1 MSESKNNSSSE
12 LKNKLASHRINAWDQ
27 ISTQDN
33 KNLEKYCAAYL
44 QFLDAAKTEREAVDY
59 ILKSMPTFGYSDLNG
74 KPKSDKYFFNHYGK
88 SIALF
93 RKGRDPITDGLNIIV
108 AHIDSPR
115 LDLKQHPLYE
125 DEEIVFLKTHYYGG
139 VKKYQWL
146 SRPLAIHGVISLKNG
161 KNVEITIGE
170 KPEDPIFTIADL
182 LPHLAGKAQMQK
194 KASEFIPGEK
204 LNLIVGTKPF
214 TKDKELKERFKLNI
228 LQMLHND
235 YGIKEDDFLSADI
248 EIVPAGKARE
258 LGFDRSLVAG
268 YGQDDRV
275 CAYAAFR
282 AILDATNPKKASLVL
297 LMDKEEIGSEGATG
311 ANTWFLEMVIGDVL
325 SKSGHEEY
333 STLRHLL
340 SSASCL
346 SADVNGAMHPDWAE
360 VHDKMNAGY
369 LNAGMV
375 ISKFTGT
382 RGKSGSNEA
391 NAEFIGQLRRIFE
404 ENDIVW
410 HMAELGKVD
419 EGGGGT
425 IAKFMAYYGMNVIDA
440 GVPVLDMH
448 SPFEIT
454 SKADIWMT
462 YKGFKAFL
470 EN

>member
-1 MSESKNNSSSE
+1 MSSTNSKSPAALKES
-12 LKNKLASHRINAWDQ
+12 LTYHRINAWDQ
-27 ISTQDN
+27 ISAKEN
-33 KNLEKYCAAYL
+33 ESLEKYCTGYL
-44 QFLDAAKTEREAVDY
+44 QFLDEAKTEREAVDY
-59 ILKSMPTFGYSDLNG
+59 ILKAIVPGGYADLQTEAESG
-74 KPKSDKYFFNHYGK
+74 KYFFNHYGK
-88 SIALF
+88 SIALY
-93 RKGRDPITDGLNIIV
+93 RDGLNPVTDGLNIIV

-146 SRPLAIHGVISLKNG
+146 SRPLAIHGVVSLKNG
-161 KNVEITIGE
+161 NNIDIKVGE
-170 KPEDPIFTIADL
+170 NESDPIFTIADL

-204 LNLIVGTKPF
+204 LNLIVGTRPF
-214 TKDKELKERFKLNI
+214 NSDKELKERFKLNI
-228 LQMLHND
+228 LNLLHD
-235 YGIKEDDFLSADI
+235 KYGIKEDDFLSADI

-258 LGFDRSLVAG
+258 LGFDRALIAG

-275 CAYAAFR
+275 CAYAALR
-282 AILDATNPKKASLVL
+282 AILDAADPKQASLVL

-311 ANTWFLEMVIGDVL
+311 ANTWFIEMVIGDVL
-325 SKSGHEEY
+325 SKMGYEEY
-333 STLRHLL
+333 RTLRHVI

-346 SADVNGAMHPDWAE
+346 SADVNGATHPDWAE

-375 ISKFTGT
+375 ISKFTGIK
-382 RGKSGSNEA
+382 GKSGSNEA
-391 NAEFIGQLRRIFE
+391 NAEFIARLRKLFD
-404 ENDIVW
+404 ENDVVW
-410 HMAELGKVD
+410 HSAELGKVD

-454 SKADIWMT
+454 SKADVWMM